1 MAIAP
6 APGQHYVQGHDA
18 MPSRMLSMTMVLE
31 SHDHL
36 LRLTI
41 RERGG
46 VGGRR
51 LQWRVLRVNKR
62 CRHCQALTPRL
73 LRSSREFRA
82 RLETLISLAV

>member
-1 MAIAP
+1 
-6 APGQHYVQGHDA
+6 

-46 VGGRR
+46 AGGRR
-51 LQWRVLRVNKR
+51 RQWRVFRVNKQCQH
-62 CRHCQALTPRL
+62 CRALTPRL
-73 LRSSREFRA
+73 LRLSREFRA
-82 RLETLISLAV
+82 RLEKLISPAKTVKSRACSLSTTATA